1 MSRRLIIIALAAA
14 LAALGALA
22 SAGGAQARHGLQTGF
37 SDPQAF
43 QFLDAAQREAAFRN
57 LRSTGGSVVRLL
69 TGWRQI
75 APVEPPT
82 AADARNPAWSGYRWE
97 DTDRM
102 VREARAAGITVL
114 LSFTFAPDWAESAG
128 RSPAAPLGTWRP
140 SAAAYRLFA
149 EAVARRYSG
158 SFTDASGVRLPRV
171 RYYQAWNEPNLSD
184 FLNPQWTR
192 SGGRFR
198 PASPG
203 IYKSLVNAFYKG
215 AKNVRRSNYIVSA
228 GTAPFGENARGQK
241 RMQAA
246 LFTREV
252 LCVTGRA
259 RPRAKR
265 RCPGGPVYF
274 DALAHHPYPIGE
286 PRRTAANPDDVV
298 IPDIGKLTGPLR
310 VALRAGYA
318 KPRRSKPVWATE
330 ISWDTSPPDPDGLPA
345 NQVARY
351 TAGALYTLWR
361 QDVSVV
367 TWWLMRDE
375 PLDARGWGYSL
386 QAGVFFRG
394 ATVADD
400 TRKPGFYAFRFP
412 FTAYTKGGVAQVWG
426 LAPRSGRV
434 TIQRRRG
441 GGWRTIA
448 RLRTSPGRM
457 FLRPMRLP
465 AGAPLRARQGGETSM
480 TWRVGPSEVERVP

>member
-14 LAALGALA
+14 LAALGTLA

-43 QFLDAAQREAAFRN
+43 QFLDAAQREAAFKN

-114 LSFTFAPDWAESAG
+114 LSLTAAPDWAEGPG
-128 RSPAAPLGTWRP
+128 RSADAPPGSWRP
-140 SAAAYRLFA
+140 SAPAYRLFA

-158 SFTDASGVRLPRV
+158 SFADAAGATLPRV
-171 RYYQAWNEPNLSD
+171 RYYQPWNEPNLPD
-184 FLNPQWTR
+184 FVNPQWTR
-192 SGGRFR
+192 SGGRYK

-203 IYKSLVNAFYKG
+203 IYKGLLNAFYHG
-215 AKNVRRSNYIVSA
+215 AKKVRRSNVIVSA
-228 GTAPFGENARGQK
+228 GTAPFGETQRGQR

-246 LFTREV
+246 LFTREL
-252 LCVTGRA
+252 LCVTGRPH
-259 RPRAKR
+259 PRAKR

-286 PRRTAANPDDVV
+286 PRRTAINADDVV
-298 IPDIGKLTGPLR
+298 VPDIWKLTRPMK
-310 VALRAGYA
+310 VALRAGHL
-318 KPRRSKPVWATE
+318 KPRRHKAVWATE
-330 ISWDTSPPDPDGLPA
+330 ISWDTSPPDPEGLPA
-345 NQVARY
+345 KLVARY
-351 TAGALYTLWR
+351 INGALYTLWR

-375 PLDARGWGYSL
+375 PFDARGWGYSL

-412 FTAYTKGGVAQVWG
+412 FTAYTKSGVAQVWG
-426 LAPRSGRV
+426 LAPRGGPV

-457 FLRPMRLP
+457 FFRPMRLP
-465 AGAPLRARQGGETSM
+465 AGAPLRALQGGETSM
-480 TWRVGPSEVERVP
+480 TWRVGPNQIERR